1 VAAIIAG
8 NDDTAFEL
16 EDGRSRPRFPW
27 SAVVAGAIAAL
38 AVTGLLLL
46 IGAGIGLTLI
56 TRQPEPGTASLA
68 TLGVIYYLFSFVFG
82 FSVGGHLAGRTMG
95 PHIASADDESLRA
108 GAHGLVLWSLAALVW
123 ISVFALF
130 RGGPADLILRL
141 DPSGGARYSGDP
153 TPVPPT
159 SYWEDLLFR
168 PQVESGQHASLAGL
182 QFAQADTG
190 QSTDA
195 TTAPPAPDTVQPA
208 QPTPDQGAT
217 ESQPY
222 PSSPA
227 TQNETPQPPRQV
239 IRHVPGDL
247 APTTLPPTPPTP
259 ANLAGDKS
267 EVGRILEA
275 DLSSGGY
282 LPVDDRDRVAQLVAQ
297 DANLSYE
304 MATTRVNEVQGRI
317 HNLYASLAS
326 GRTGERYNSLSLGF
340 ALLFGAAAS
349 VLTAVAAR
357 RSDDLQSVFAF
368 FRVRI

>member
-8 NDDTAFEL
+8 NDDTAFER
-16 EDGRSRPRFPW
+16 EDGRPRPRFPW

-56 TRQPEPGTASLA
+56 ARQPEPGTASLT

-82 FSVGGHLAGRTMG
+82 FAVGGHITGRTIG
-95 PHIASADDESLRA
+95 PHIESTDDESLRA

-130 RGGPADLILRL
+130 RGGSADLILRL
-141 DPSGGARYSGDP
+141 DPSGAGHSGGP
-153 TPVPPT
+153 IASVPST

-168 PQVESGQHASLAGL
+168 PHVERGQRASLAGL

-195 TTAPPAPDTVQPA
+195 TTMPPAPDTAQPA
-208 QPTPDQGAT
+208 QPTPDEGAT

-222 PSSPA
+222 PSSSA
-227 TQNETPQPPRQV
+227 AQNETPQPPRQT
-239 IRHVPGDL
+239 RHVPGDL
-247 APTTLPPTPPTP
+247 APATLPPTPPTP
-259 ANLAGDKS
+259 SNLAGDKS

-282 LPVDDRDRVAQLVAQ
+282 LPIDDRDRVAQLVAQ

-326 GRTGERYNSLSLGF
+326 AKTGERYNSLSLGF

-349 VLTAVAAR
+349 VLTAVSAR
-357 RSDDLQSVFAF
+357 RSDDLQSVFGF
-368 FRVRI
+368 FRARN